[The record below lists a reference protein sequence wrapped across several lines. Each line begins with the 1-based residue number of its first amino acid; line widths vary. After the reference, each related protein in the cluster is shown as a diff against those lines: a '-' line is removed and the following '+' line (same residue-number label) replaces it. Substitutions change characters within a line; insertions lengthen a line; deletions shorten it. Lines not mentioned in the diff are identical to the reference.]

1 MFLNAAPLQDTIP
14 MAMVLNLKGVNP
26 NLCLPYSSATA
37 HHESIEF
44 TTHAEPSALFIIP
57 KDVVQ
62 KL

>member
-1 MFLNAAPLQDTIP
+1 